1 MRISEINYIN
11 FRNLKDNNLKFHRKF
26 NLFLGK
32 NGQGKTSILE
42 AIYFSATGKSF
53 RTSKNSELIRYGLQ
67 KTGAFIAYEDIVSEK
82 SISVKLAGGKKEY
95 SYNRKKVKYDG
106 FHGKVNAVSFIPED
120 ISLIIG
126 APGIRRSFFDYEIA
140 QSNYEYFNDLKNYT
154 KILKLRNKYLKE
166 KQYTDPIFEIYQEE
180 FIRLGARILK
190 KRVEYVKNISILLNL
205 NYRKLFD
212 EKKELSLRYSCSL
225 GEVKKASLEE
235 LEAGIR
241 EKIKENFFREK
252 RYGYSMVGPQ
262 KDDFIFLL
270 NEREAKSYASQGEK
284 KSIVFSL
291 KLAEIDMI
299 IKEKRDTPIFI
310 IDDISSYFDSIRKE
324 NILNYFNHRDIQLF
338 ISSTSDLG
346 IKAKKFFIEKGDIHD
361 GDKEC

>member
-11 FRNLKDNNLKFHRKF
+11 FRNLKDNNLKFNRKF

-53 RTSKNSELIRYGLQ
+53 RTSKNAELIRHGLH

-82 SISVKLAGGKKEY
+82 SISVKLTSGKKEY
-95 SYNRKKVKYDG
+95 SYNRKKVKYDE
-106 FHGKVNAVSFIPED
+106 FHGKVNVVSFIPED

-126 APGIRRSFFDYEIA
+126 APGVRRSFFDYEIA
-140 QSNYEYFNDLKNYT
+140 QSNYDYFSDLKKYT
-154 KILKLRNKYLKE
+154 KLLKLRNKYLKE
-166 KQYTDPIFEIYQEE
+166 KQWTDPIFDIYQEE
-180 FIRLGARILK
+180 FVKMGARILK
-190 KRVEYVKNISILLNL
+190 KRFEYVKNISILLNL

-212 EKKELSLRYSCSL
+212 DKKELSLRYSCFL
-225 GEVKKASLEE
+225 GDIKKSSIEDI
-235 LEAGIR
+235 EAGIKK
-241 EKIKENFFREK
+241 KIKENFSREK

-346 IKAKKFFIEKGDIHD
+346 INSKKFVIEKGDIYEENT
-361 GDKEC
+361 EC

>member
-1 MRISEINYIN
+1 LRISEINYIN

-53 RTSKNSELIRYGLQ
+53 RTSKNSELIKHGLH
-67 KTGAFIAYEDIVSEK
+67 KAGAFIAYEDMISEK
-82 SISVKLAGGKKEY
+82 SISVKISGRKKEY
-95 SYNRKKVKYDG
+95 SYNRKKVKYDE
-106 FHGKVNAVSFIPED
+106 FHGKVNSVSFIPED

-140 QSNYEYFNDLKNYT
+140 QSNYEYFTDLKNYA

-180 FIRLGARILK
+180 FIKLGARILK
-190 KRVEYVKNISILLNL
+190 KRFEYVKNISIILNL

-212 EKKELSLRYSCSL
+212 DKKELNLEYSCFL
-225 GEVKKASLEE
+225 GDAKKADVGELEE
-235 LEAGIR
+235 RIR
-241 EKIKENFFREK
+241 KKIHENFSREK

-262 KDDFIFLL
+262 KDDFLFLL
-270 NEREAKSYASQGEK
+270 NKREAKSYASQGEK

-299 IKEKRDTPIFI
+299 IKETRETPIFI

-346 IKAKKFFIEKGDIHD
+346 IESKKFVIEKGDIYE
-361 GDKEC
+361 GDK

>member
-1 MRISEINYIN
+1 MRISEINYVN
-11 FRNLKDNNLKFHRKF
+11 FRNLRDNNLKFHKKF

-53 RTSKNSELIRYGLQ
+53 RTSKNAELIKYGLS

-82 SISVKLAGGKKEY
+82 SISVKLTSGKKEY
-95 SYNRKKVKYDG
+95 SYNRKRVKYDE

-120 ISLIIG
+120 ISLIVG
-126 APGIRRSFFDYEIA
+126 APGVRRSFFDYEIA
-140 QSNYEYFNDLKNYT
+140 QSSYEYFSDLKNYT
-154 KILKLRNKYLKE
+154 KLLKLRNKYLKE
-166 KQYTDPIFEIYQEE
+166 GHYKDPIFDIYQEE
-180 FIRLGARILK
+180 FIKMGARILK
-190 KRVEYVKNISILLNL
+190 KRMEYVKNISILLNL

-212 EKKELSLRYSCSL
+212 EKKELSLKYSCFL
-225 GEVKKASLEE
+225 GDIRKQTLEE
-235 LEAGIR
+235 LEEGIR
-241 EKIKENFFREK
+241 RKIKENFSREK
-252 RYGYSMVGPQ
+252 RFGYSMVGPQ

-270 NEREAKSYASQGEK
+270 NEREARSFASQGEK

-310 IDDISSYFDSIRKE
+310 IDDISSYFDSLRKE

-346 IKAKKFFIEKGDIHD
+346 IKSKQFVIEKGDIHE
-361 GDKEC
+361 GDS

>member
-53 RTSKNSELIRYGLQ
+53 RTSKNVELIKYGLH
-67 KTGAFIAYEDIVSEK
+67 KTGAFIAYEDIISDK
-82 SISVKLAGGKKEY
+82 SISVKVSCGKKEY
-95 SYNRKKVKYDG
+95 SYNRKKVKYDE
-106 FHGKVNAVSFIPED
+106 FHGKVNSVSFIPED

-126 APGIRRSFFDYEIA
+126 APGVRRSFFDYEIA
-140 QSNYEYFNDLKNYT
+140 QSNYEYYEDLKNYT

-166 KQYTDPIFEIYQEE
+166 KQYSDPMFEIYQEE
-180 FIRLGARILK
+180 FIRLGARILR
-190 KRVEYVKNISILLNL
+190 KRFEYVKNISILLNL

-212 EKKELSLRYSCSL
+212 NKKELSLKYSCFLSDANKFNL
-225 GEVKKASLEE
+225 SE
-235 LEAGIR
+235 LEAAIR
-241 EKIKENFFREK
+241 GKIKENFSREK

-262 KDDFIFLL
+262 KDDFLFLL

-284 KSIVFSL
+284 KSIIFSL

-299 IKEKRDTPIFI
+299 IKETRETPIFI

-338 ISSTSDLG
+338 ISSTSDLE
-346 IKAKKFFIEKGDIHD
+346 IESKKFVIEKGDIYE
-361 GDKEC
+361 GYK

>member
-53 RTSKNSELIRYGLQ
+53 RTPRNAELIKYGLH
-67 KTGAFIAYEDIVSEK
+67 KTGAFIAYEDIISEK
-82 SISVKLAGGKKEY
+82 SVSVKVTGGKKEY
-95 SYNRKKVKYDG
+95 SYNRKKVKYDE
-106 FHGKVNAVSFIPED
+106 FHGKVNSVSFIPED

-140 QSNYEYFNDLKNYT
+140 QSNYEYFTDLKNYT

-166 KQYTDPIFEIYQEE
+166 KQHNDPMFDIYQEE
-180 FIRLGARILK
+180 FIKLGARILK
-190 KRVEYVKNISILLNL
+190 KRFEYVKNISILLNL

-212 EKKELSLRYSCSL
+212 DKKELNLEYNSFV
-225 GEVKKASLEE
+225 GDIKKAE
-235 LEAGIR
+235 LKDIELGIR
-241 EKIKENFFREK
+241 EKIKKEFFREK

-262 KDDFIFLL
+262 KDDFLFLL
-270 NEREAKSYASQGEK
+270 NKREAKSYASQGEK
-284 KSIVFSL
+284 KSIIFSL

-346 IKAKKFFIEKGDIHD
+346 IKSKKFVIEKGDIYE
-361 GDKEC
+361 GD